1 MGLNP
6 AFLMKFTIYKD
17 WEKAE
22 ANYIQDCIE
31 CGSCSYT
38 CPANRPLLDQIR
50 LGKGKVMGIIR
61 ASHKTRA
68 IWKTNYTCLPRPTF
82 MVATA

>member
-6 AFLMKFTIYKD
+6 TLLMSCTEFNN
-17 WEKAE
+17 WELAE
-22 ANYIQDCIE
+22 KNHITDCIE
-31 CGSCSYT
+31 CGSCSYP

-61 ASHKTRA
+61 ARKS
-68 IWKTNYTCLPRPTF
+68 
-82 MVATA
+82 